1 MKSATSGATSF
12 YQLIL
17 QLMKLDKHYYLRD
30 FFLVLQKQCFRSV
43 KG

>member
-17 QLMKLDKHYYLRD
+17 QLMKLEKHYHLRD
-30 FFLVLQKQCFRSV
+30 FFLSFKSNAFAV
-43 KG
+43 

>member
-1 MKSATSGATSF
+1 MKSATSGVTSF

-30 FFLVLQKQCFRSV
+30 FFLSLKSNAFAV
-43 KG
+43 